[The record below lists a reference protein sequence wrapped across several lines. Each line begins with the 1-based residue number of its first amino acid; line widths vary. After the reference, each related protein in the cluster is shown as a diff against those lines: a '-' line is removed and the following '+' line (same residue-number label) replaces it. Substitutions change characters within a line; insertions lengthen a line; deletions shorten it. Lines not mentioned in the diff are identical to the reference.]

1 MTSMKPSAAPPDRPL
16 RILVDVTTW
25 APGRTGVGLYTERLL
40 QAWLQLGTG
49 DTLYAAS
56 NIGFDDLGDAAMPRV
71 GPRFPVRAV
80 WLQTAVPAQ
89 IARIRPDFAF
99 FPNYMAPLLPTCPYV
114 VTVHDLA
121 VFLYPETFT
130 FKKRVLQRAL
140 LPTLVRNA
148 AAVLT
153 PSEATRRDVLR
164 LLPSDPRRVVAVPL
178 AAGDSFATRPGA
190 DEIAR
195 ERAALHLPARYLLAV
210 GTLEPRKNLPRLIRA
225 FERIAARFPDV
236 HLVVAGGRG
245 WRDESIRAT
254 LGDSKVKDRIHAVGY
269 VSPEALRVLY
279 AEALVLCY
287 PSLYEGF
294 GLPVAEAMAMATPVL
309 TSRGSSLD
317 EVAAGAALAVDPLS
331 VDELAAALE
340 RLLSDEALRADL
352 SRRGLTRAAE
362 LSWKSTALRTR
373 EVFARLHAG
382 QMPGDA

>member
-1 MTSMKPSAAPPDRPL
+1 MSLPRSTAPL

-40 QAWLQLGTG
+40 RAWQGLGTG

-56 NIGFDDLGDAAMPRV
+56 NIGFRELEGVPMPQV

-89 IARIRPDFAF
+89 IARLRPDFAF
-99 FPNYMAPLLPTCPYV
+99 FPNYMAPLLPTVPYV

-148 AAVLT
+148 AAILT
-153 PSEATRRDVLR
+153 PSEATRADVLR
-164 LLPSDPRRVVAVPL
+164 LLPCDPGRVVAIPL
-178 AAGDSFATRPGA
+178 ASGDEFKTLPTAEQIRQ
-190 DEIAR
+190 
-195 ERAALHLPARYLLAV
+195 ERQGLQLPPRYVLAV
-210 GTLEPRKNLPRLIRA
+210 GTLEPRKNLERLIRA
-225 FERIAARFPDV
+225 FEQVASRYPDV
-236 HLVVAGGRG
+236 HLVIAGGKG
-245 WRDESIRAT
+245 WRDESLQAT
-254 LGDSKVKDRIHAVGY
+254 LGDTPARHRIRTVGY
-269 VSPEALRVLY
+269 VSPQALRVLY
-279 AEALVLCY
+279 AEALALCY

-294 GLPVAEAMAMATPVL
+294 GLPVAEAMAMGTPVL

-331 VDELAAALE
+331 VPQISHELD
-340 RLLSDEALRADL
+340 RLLADETLRADL
-352 SRRGLTRAAE
+352 TRRGLQRAAE
-362 LSWKSTALRTR
+362 LTWQHTARQTR
-373 EVFARLHAG
+373 DVFVRLKQGLLPQERA
-382 QMPGDA
+382 

>member
-1 MTSMKPSAAPPDRPL
+1 MTTPM

-40 QAWLQLGTG
+40 RAWLALGTG

-56 NIGFDDLGDAAMPRV
+56 NIGFRELEGVPMPHV

-89 IARIRPDFAF
+89 IARLRPDFAF
-99 FPNYMAPLLPTCPYV
+99 FPNYMAPVIPTCPYV

-140 LPTLVRNA
+140 LPTLVRGA
-148 AAVLT
+148 AAILT

-164 LLPSDPRRVVAVPL
+164 LLPCDPRRVVAVPL
-178 AAGDSFATRPGA
+178 AAGDEFKALPTPEQIR
-190 DEIAR
+190 R
-195 ERAALHLPARYLLAV
+195 EREALQLPDRYVLAV
-210 GTLEPRKNLPRLIRA
+210 GTLEPRKNLERLIRA
-225 FERIAARFPDV
+225 FEQIACRHPDV
-236 HLVVAGGRG
+236 HLVIAGGRG
-245 WRDESIRAT
+245 WRDESLRAT
-254 LGDSKVKDRIHAVGY
+254 LGDTPAKERIHTVGY

-279 AEALVLCY
+279 AQATALCY

-294 GLPVAEAMAMATPVL
+294 GLPVAEAMAMGTPVL

-331 VDELAAALE
+331 VQELARELD
-340 RLLSDEALRADL
+340 RLLGDAGLRADL
-352 SRRGLTRAAE
+352 SRRGLQRASELTWQRTAEQTRAVF
-362 LSWKSTALRTR
+362 TR
-373 EVFARLHAG
+373 LKHG
-382 QMPGDA
+382 LPPQDSP